1 MLKLMFSRMN
11 LPQKVMSFSFGFILI
26 GIFAPWRFYIFGS
39 IGILGMII
47 GYIWNLIHE
56 KRESEDGIIDVDIE
70 VTDPLSMD
78 FDEKLRKLEKLKE
91 DGLLTE
97 EEYLKKRGEILKT
110 KW

>member
-11 LPQKVMSFSFGFILI
+11 LPQKVMSISFGFILV

-39 IGILGMII
+39 IGILGMLI
-47 GYIWNLIHE
+47 GYIWNLVKE
-56 KRESEDGIIDVDIE
+56 KKTNDEGIIDVDIE
-70 VTDPLSMD
+70 VSDPKPMN
-78 FDEKLRKLEKLKE
+78 FDDKLRKLEKLKE

-97 EEYLKKRGEILKT
+97 EEYNRKRSEILKT